1 MEKLE
6 ILEAT
11 TKQSGNKKGDKDK
24 SEDKT
29 GKSKSKTKKFSRK
42 FLKTKGK
49 RGRGMTLSLRMTA
62 TVSIVQSVRP
72 GESSPKASESS
83 DSEESKEL
91 MTIGTSNHYT
101 SHSSGVTTTTVAVVN
116 QVVATLGNYM

>member
-1 MEKLE
+1 
-6 ILEAT
+6 
-11 TKQSGNKKGDKDK
+11 
-24 SEDKT
+24 
-29 GKSKSKTKKFSRK
+29 
-42 FLKTKGK
+42 
-49 RGRGMTLSLRMTA
+49 MTLSLRMTA

-116 QVVATLGNYM
+116 QVMATLGNYMYSWIQDAVELHLVNKLILA